1 MKMKRLWRYLA
12 ILMVILLVAGGWF
25 VWRTVKM
32 AHTLMDYELKGIDL
46 SQVEDGVYPGRF
58 SDFLVMTDLEVTVA
72 DHRITSIKMLD
83 QHCGKGY
90 EALETFDRIIQA
102 QSPKVDAVTGATSS
116 SLCIMISV
124 QKALQKN

>member
-1 MKMKRLWRYLA
+1 MKRLWRYLA
-12 ILMVILLVAGGWF
+12 VLIVILMAAGGWF
-25 VWRTVKM
+25 YWRSVKM
-32 AHTLMDYELKGIDL
+32 AHTLMDYELTNIDL

-58 SDFLVMTDLEVTVA
+58 SEFLVMTDLEVTVT

-83 QHCGKGY
+83 QRCGKGY

-102 QSPKVDAVTGATSS
+102 QSPKVDVVTGATGS

-124 QKALQKN
+124 QRALEKNQQ